1 MAVFV
6 QMVHERGGME
16 AVKGLF
22 DAGAREEFRSRMEQ
36 LFSRS
41 CPMIVAGWRERA
53 LRYAR
58 P

>member
-1 MAVFV
+1 
-6 QMVHERGGME
+6 MVYERGGME

-41 CPMIVAGWRERA
+41 WPMIVAGWRVRA
-53 LRYAR
+53 LRYTR